1 MVHKFFLRVFLFLLI
16 PFLLCGGQK
25 EKKAYELIYQDVQIL
40 KQQVLELDKKMEQQ
54 QDELQTLKRQIG
66 ELIAL
71 VRALQSQQVSL
82 QEDQKKIPAQ
92 YRIVMEKLD
101 SMTVQLARFSEDL
114 MAIKDASAP
123 LLEQAEK
130 IEESGEG
137 SEEETQPPAGEEAE
151 ETQQLEEG
159 EEEPK
164 SPLPPNLSPQEI
176 YNMAYAD
183 YLKGNFVLAIDGFKI
198 YLDIFAQSPFADN
211 ALYWIG
217 ECHFSQKEY
226 EEAIARYNELILT
239 YPLGDKVPAA
249 YLHKGIS
256 LMELDRNDEALSVFK
271 LMVSKY
277 PLEEETKIA
286 QEKIKELMSKNE
298 RRQ

>member
-1 MVHKFFLRVFLFLLI
+1 MTHRVFLRISVFLLI
-16 PFLLCGGQK
+16 PFLLWGAQK

-40 KQQVLELDKKMEQQ
+40 KQQVLELDKKIGLHQE
-54 QDELQTLKRQIG
+54 ELQSIKKMMG
-66 ELIAL
+66 EIISMVQAF
-71 VRALQSQQVSL
+71 QSQQVSM

-92 YRIVMEKLD
+92 YQIMLEKMD
-101 SMTVQLARFSEDL
+101 AMAVQLSRFSEDL
-114 MAIKDASAP
+114 MELKTASLP
-123 LLEQAEK
+123 LLQQGVPS
-130 IEESGEG
+130 EETGETQEETQDVQP
-137 SEEETQPPAGEEAE
+137 EEETGEDQPIVEE
-151 ETQQLEEG
+151 Q
-159 EEEPK
+159 EEPA
-164 SPLPPNLSPQEI
+164 SPLPPNLSAQEI

-183 YLKGNFVLAIDGFKI
+183 YLKGNFSLAIDGFKI
-198 YLDIFAQSPFADN
+198 YLENFSQSPFADN

-226 EEAIARYNELILT
+226 EEAISRYNQLILN

-256 LMELDRNDEALSVFK
+256 LMELDRKEEALSVFK

-286 QEKIKELMSKNE
+286 QEKIKELMLK
-298 RRQ
+298 